1 MIEKFRTPTFK
12 VEKIMFDCKN
22 KQIYV
27 ECKDLLFKDSERK
40 ILKTYILSF
49 SHFKNDILENIALTI
64 MDWGTKIKEEKVNK
78 E

>member
-27 ECKDLLFKDSERK
+27 ECKDLLYKDSETK
-40 ILKTYILSF
+40 ILKTYSLSF
-49 SHFKNDILENIALTI
+49 SHFTNDSLENIALTI
-64 MDWGTKIKEEKVNK
+64 MDWCNRNK
-78 E
+78 RRKS

>member
-40 ILKTYILSF
+40 ILKTYILLF

-64 MDWGTKIKEEKVNK
+64 MDWCNRNK
-78 E
+78 RRKS

>member
-27 ECKDLLFKDSERK
+27 ECKDFLFKDKKKK

-64 MDWGTKIKEEKVNK
+64 MDWCNRNK
-78 E
+78 RRKS

>member
-27 ECKDLLFKDSERK
+27 ECKDLLFKVSVRK

-64 MDWGTKIKEEKVNK
+64 MDWCNRNK
-78 E
+78 RRKS

>member
-1 MIEKFRTPTFK
+1 MIEEFK
-12 VEKIMFDCKN
+12 STTLKAEKIMFDCKN

-64 MDWGTKIKEEKVNK
+64 MDWGTKIKEEKVNMD
-78 E
+78 